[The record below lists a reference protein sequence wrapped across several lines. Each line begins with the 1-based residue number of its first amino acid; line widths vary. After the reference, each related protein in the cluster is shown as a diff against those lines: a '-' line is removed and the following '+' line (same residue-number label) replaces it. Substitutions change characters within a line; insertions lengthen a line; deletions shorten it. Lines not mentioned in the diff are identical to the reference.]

1 MSSMWSNRKFW
12 ADATWRAFRTWA
24 QTMAAT
30 LSGYAIWLGVQ
41 LAKALKDPGADV
53 DLGSIVGG
61 WELWLLFVF
70 VATVAAAIS
79 LFQSIDRERA
89 VSAALPSITPAEA
102 SIPPPAAVSVP
113 MTTDSAPATTTSVLP
128 LTGSIQPATPSTVV
142 DGTVVVHGC
151 GDTLR

>member
-1 MSSMWSNRKFW
+1 MSSMWSNRQFW

-30 LSGYAIWLGVQ
+30 LSGYAVFLGVQ

-53 DLGSIVGG
+53 DLGAIVGG
-61 WELWLLFVF
+61 WELWALFVF

-89 VSAALPSITPAEA
+89 VASALPSITPAALPA
-102 SIPPPAAVSVP
+102 SPTNVGEVKSVP
-113 MTTDSAPATTTSVLP
+113 LTVTPETLPTTIATSSPAV
-128 LTGSIQPATPSTVV
+128 
-142 DGTVVVHGC
+142 GC
-151 GDTLR
+151 GDDLR